1 MTFINE
7 KVFLYWREASAVSNL
22 QNGLPY

>member
-7 KVFLYWREASAVSNL
+7 KVILSVYCNNL
-22 QNGLPY
+22 